1 MVTGISLFVFSETL
15 ETNDIL
21 GIIAGISVPLLLI
34 TKTENRIQKNLFR

>member
-1 MVTGISLFVFSETL
+1 VSLFLFKEYL
-15 ETNDIL
+15 EARDIL